1 MTLKIKA
8 PCRDGA
14 NDKTFIKIKSHKH
27 CTKIVAQMKPC
38 ASTNGVNTM
47 TFQDFLYD
55 CGLGNHSVISDGNI
69 HRIKPPGS
77 KQLDGWYVAY
87 RDGNFESGAAG
98 NWKTGFKSNFCS
110 VDKSIFTPEQR
121 RQYANKAKRMS
132 EQNKLRVFRRQN
144 IARQEV
150 DRLWSKASIENLDK
164 HPYLVKKQ
172 IQAHNVRISNNDL
185 CYPIYDSSH
194 TLWNLQTIKHNGFK
208 LFHKGAKIQGCYHP
222 VGFLNYYP
230 IQIIIAEGIATGT
243 SIYKATGIATVVCFT
258 ANNIESV
265 SKAIKN
271 KYPNAQIIIAGD
283 DDQFNQ
289 INTGKDKAEL
299 VAKLINAQVVFPK
312 FKDLST
318 KPTDFNDLHCLEG
331 LDTVKKQIMEVL

>member
-1 MTLKIKA
+1 
-8 PCRDGA
+8 
-14 NDKTFIKIKSHKH
+14 
-27 CTKIVAQMKPC
+27 
-38 ASTNGVNTM
+38 
-47 TFQDFLYD
+47 
-55 CGLGNHSVISDGNI
+55 
-69 HRIKPPGS
+69 
-77 KQLDGWYVAY
+77 
-87 RDGNFESGAAG
+87 
-98 NWKTGFKSNFCS
+98 
-110 VDKSIFTPEQR
+110 
-121 RQYANKAKRMS
+121 
-132 EQNKLRVFRRQN
+132 
-144 IARQEV
+144 
-150 DRLWSKASIENLDK
+150 
-164 HPYLVKKQ
+164 
-172 IQAHNVRISNNDL
+172 
-185 CYPIYDSSH
+185 
-194 TLWNLQTIKHNGFK
+194 